1 MVEAALGFTFSGKG
15 GHKMVHKP
23 LVPCIKMA
31 RKLLPVQI
39 FFFCQLSDYGQSNW
53 QMFIAGTCQPICLKE
68 TKHLFFTGR

>member
-39 FFFCQLSDYGQSNW
+39 FFFVNYQIMANLASK
-53 QMFIAGTCQPICLKE
+53 CL
-68 TKHLFFTGR
+68 

>member
-31 RKLLPVQI
+31 RKLLPVRI
-39 FFFCQLSDYGQSNW
+39 FFFFFVSYQIMANL
-53 QMFIAGTCQPICLKE
+53 AGKCL
-68 TKHLFFTGR
+68 

>member
-31 RKLLPVQI
+31 RKLLPVRI
-39 FFFCQLSDYGQSNW
+39 FFFFVSYQIMANL
-53 QMFIAGTCQPICLKE
+53 AGKCL
-68 TKHLFFTGR
+68 